1 MKHVYRTVTAVAAG
15 AALLLIPAVAPSAVA
30 SASPLTPERA
40 THDSRTF
47 LVDEGYRADAQRQPT
62 DSKDKAGVADKAVR
76 QQEAKAAADVQWPQA
91 QAATPQ
97 AQSQTTA
104 AKQIYVSAV
113 KTDSNGAN
121 EYVVLYNPS
130 DQAVTLDD
138 SWRLAVGGD
147 NAEEVFTFSGQ
158 AIAAHGFLAIKNK
171 DYQGNNEFVANSPYV
186 FTGADGQPLA
196 GDQMPTTGSATIRSI
211 AANWHD
217 IVRWSVKDSDETEI
231 VGDKGAAWLRCGASE
246 GVKDLV
252 PGGGAFTAGD
262 ESQVGSSL
270 PVCEDEQQAGQQV
283 EAADPK
289 ALAQPNQKTNSD
301 GHSTK
306 TQTPDAAVL
315 PNKVAPAPGE
325 KKQHAAKTTAPCK
338 EGQERNPQT
347 GRCKKVAAE
356 KPEKLTLPCQSGY
369 QRNPDTGR
377 CKKANDPFTQKQSK
391 LPNLTATN
399 RRTTATGGKGGA
411 QKTAASR
418 RDARS
423 GVTSKQFAAKATSSA
438 GRKVAA
444 NKTATPCKEGY
455 QRNPQTNRCNKIAAA
470 TTKKE
475 PAPCKE
481 GQERNPETGRCKKK
495 VGDLA
500 KAASTGKAEQTE
512 TKPETISSWWFLGSG
527 GVAILGVIAWQW
539 RDVLFGWFGKK
550 VA

>member
-47 LVDEGYRADAQRQPT
+47 LVDEGYRAGAQRQPT

-158 AIAAHGFLAIKNK
+158 TIAAHGFLAIKNK

-196 GDQMPTTGSATIRSI
+196 GDQMPAIGSATIRSI

-217 IVRWSVKDSDETEI
+217 IVRWSPKANDETEI
-231 VGDKGAAWLRCGASE
+231 VGDKGAVWLRCQVAG
-246 GVKDLV
+246 GVRDLV
-252 PGGGAFTAGD
+252 SGGGAFVAGN

-270 PVCEDEQQAGQQV
+270 PVCEDEQQVGQQV

-306 TQTPDAAVL
+306 TQTPDVAVL

-347 GRCKKVAAE
+347 GRCKKV
-356 KPEKLTLPCQSGY
+356 
-369 QRNPDTGR
+369 
-377 CKKANDPFTQKQSK
+377 
-391 LPNLTATN
+391 
-399 RRTTATGGKGGA
+399 
-411 QKTAASR
+411 
-418 RDARS
+418 
-423 GVTSKQFAAKATSSA
+423 
-438 GRKVAA
+438 VA
-444 NKTATPCKEGY
+444 
-455 QRNPQTNRCNKIAAA
+455 
-470 TTKKE
+470 
-475 PAPCKE
+475 
-481 GQERNPETGRCKKK
+481 
-495 VGDLA
+495 
-500 KAASTGKAEQTE
+500 
-512 TKPETISSWWFLGSG
+512 
-527 GVAILGVIAWQW
+527 
-539 RDVLFGWFGKK
+539 
-550 VA
+550 

>member
-1 MKHVYRTVTAVAAG
+1 MKYVYRAVTAVAAG

-30 SASPLTPERA
+30 SASPLTSERA

-62 DSKDKAGVADKAVR
+62 DSEDKTDAAEKAKQ

-91 QAATPQ
+91 QAETPQ
-97 AQSQTTA
+97 AQSQTAA

-121 EYVVLYNPS
+121 EYVVLYNPL
-130 DQAVTLDD
+130 DQTVTLDD

-158 AIAAHGFLAIKNK
+158 TIAAHGFLAIKNK

-186 FTGADGQPLA
+186 FTGADGQPLT

-246 GVKDLV
+246 GVRDLV

-270 PVCEDEQQAGQQV
+270 PVCEDEQQAGQT
-283 EAADPK
+283 EATDPK
-289 ALAQPNQKTNSD
+289 APAQPNQKTNSD

-325 KKQHAAKTTAPCK
+325 KKQHATRATAPCK

-347 GRCKKVAAE
+347 GRCRKVAAE
-356 KPEKLTLPCQSGY
+356 KPEKLALPCQSGY
-369 QRNPDTGR
+369 ERNPETGR
-377 CKKANDPFTQKQSK
+377 CKKADDPFAQKQPK

-399 RRTTATGGKGGA
+399 RRTAAGGKGGV
-411 QKTAASR
+411 QKAA
-418 RDARS
+418 AGKRS
-423 GVTSKQFAAKATSSA
+423 AAKATSSA
-438 GRKVAA
+438 GKKVAA
-444 NKTATPCKEGY
+444 NKTTAPCKEGY
-455 QRNPQTNRCNKIAAA
+455 QRNPQTNRCNKIAA

-475 PAPCKE
+475 PTPCKE

-512 TKPETISSWWFLGSG
+512 TKPETISSWWFLGGG

-539 RDVLFGWFGKK
+539 RDVLLGWFGKK

>member
-1 MKHVYRTVTAVAAG
+1 MKYVYRAVTAVAAG

-30 SASPLTPERA
+30 SASPLTSERA

-62 DSKDKAGVADKAVR
+62 DSEDKIDAAEKAKQ

-91 QAATPQ
+91 QAETPQ
-97 AQSQTTA
+97 AQSQTAA
-104 AKQIYVSAV
+104 AKQVYVSAV

-158 AIAAHGFLAIKNK
+158 TIAAHGFLAIKNK

-196 GDQMPTTGSATIRSI
+196 GDQMPITGSATIRSI

-270 PVCEDEQQAGQQV
+270 PVCEDEQQAGQT
-283 EAADPK
+283 EATDPK
-289 ALAQPNQKTNSD
+289 APAQPNQKTNSD

-325 KKQHAAKTTAPCK
+325 KKQHATKTTAPCK

-356 KPEKLTLPCQSGY
+356 KPEKLALPCQSGY
-369 QRNPDTGR
+369 ERNPETGR
-377 CKKANDPFTQKQSK
+377 CKKADDPFAQKQPK
-391 LPNLTATN
+391 LPNLAATN
-399 RRTTATGGKGGA
+399 RRTAAGGKGGV
-411 QKTAASR
+411 QKAA
-418 RDARS
+418 AGKRS
-423 GVTSKQFAAKATSSA
+423 AAKATSSA
-438 GRKVAA
+438 GKKVAA
-444 NKTATPCKEGY
+444 NKTTAPCKEGY
-455 QRNPQTNRCNKIAAA
+455 QRNPQTNRCNKIAV
-470 TTKKE
+470 TTKKS
-475 PAPCKE
+475 
-481 GQERNPETGRCKKK
+481 QH
-495 VGDLA
+495 LA
-500 KAASTGKAEQTE
+500 KKA
-512 TKPETISSWWFLGSG
+512 KN
-527 GVAILGVIAWQW
+527 AILKLGAA
-539 RDVLFGWFGKK
+539 RKR
-550 VA
+550 

>member
-1 MKHVYRTVTAVAAG
+1 MKYVYRAVTAVAAG

-30 SASPLTPERA
+30 SASPLTSERA

-62 DSKDKAGVADKAVR
+62 DSEDKTDAAEKAKQ

-91 QAATPQ
+91 QAETPQ
-97 AQSQTTA
+97 AQSQTAA
-104 AKQIYVSAV
+104 AKQVYVSAV

-130 DQAVTLDD
+130 DQTVALDD

-158 AIAAHGFLAIKNK
+158 TIAAHGFLAIKNK

-270 PVCEDEQQAGQQV
+270 PVCEDEQQAGQT
-283 EAADPK
+283 EATDPK
-289 ALAQPNQKTNSD
+289 APAQPNQKTNSD

-325 KKQHAAKTTAPCK
+325 KKQHATKTTAPCK

-347 GRCKKVAAE
+347 GRCRKVAAE
-356 KPEKLTLPCQSGY
+356 KPEKLALPCQSGY
-369 QRNPDTGR
+369 ERNPDTGR
-377 CKKANDPFTQKQSK
+377 CKKADDPFAQKQPK
-391 LPNLTATN
+391 LPNLAATN
-399 RRTTATGGKGGA
+399 RRTAAGGKGGV
-411 QKTAASR
+411 QKAA
-418 RDARS
+418 AGKRS
-423 GVTSKQFAAKATSSA
+423 AAKATSSA
-438 GRKVAA
+438 GKKVAA
-444 NKTATPCKEGY
+444 NKTTAPCKEGY

-512 TKPETISSWWFLGSG
+512 TKPETISSWWFLGGG

-539 RDVLFGWFGKK
+539 RDVLLGWFGKK

>member
-1 MKHVYRTVTAVAAG
+1 MKYVYRAVTAVAAG

-30 SASPLTPERA
+30 SASPLTSERA

-62 DSKDKAGVADKAVR
+62 DSEDKTDAAEKAKQ

-91 QAATPQ
+91 QAETPQ
-97 AQSQTTA
+97 AQSQTAA
-104 AKQIYVSAV
+104 AKQVYVSAV

-270 PVCEDEQQAGQQV
+270 PVCEDEQQAGQTK
-283 EAADPK
+283 ATDPK
-289 ALAQPNQKTNSD
+289 APAQPNQKTNSD

-325 KKQHAAKTTAPCK
+325 KKQHATKTTAPCK

-356 KPEKLTLPCQSGY
+356 KPEKLALPCQSGY
-369 QRNPDTGR
+369 ERNPETGR
-377 CKKANDPFTQKQSK
+377 CKKADDPFAQKQPK

-399 RRTTATGGKGGA
+399 RRTAAGGKGGV
-411 QKTAASR
+411 QKVATGKSTRPSAAGK
-418 RDARS
+418 RS
-423 GVTSKQFAAKATSSA
+423 ATKATSSA
-438 GRKVAA
+438 GKKVAA
-444 NKTATPCKEGY
+444 NKTTAPCKEGY
-455 QRNPQTNRCNKIAAA
+455 QRNPQTNRCNKIAA

-500 KAASTGKAEQTE
+500 KAASTGKVEQTE
-512 TKPETISSWWFLGSG
+512 TKPETISSWWFLGGG

-539 RDVLFGWFGKK
+539 RDVLLGWFGKK

>member
-1 MKHVYRTVTAVAAG
+1 MKYVYRAVTAVAAG

-30 SASPLTPERA
+30 SASPLTSERA

-62 DSKDKAGVADKAVR
+62 DSEDKTDAAEKAKQ

-91 QAATPQ
+91 QAETPQ
-97 AQSQTTA
+97 AQSQTAA
-104 AKQIYVSAV
+104 AKQVYVSAV

-158 AIAAHGFLAIKNK
+158 TIAAHGFLAIKNK

-196 GDQMPTTGSATIRSI
+196 GDQMPITGSATIRSI

-270 PVCEDEQQAGQQV
+270 PVCEDEQQAGQT
-283 EAADPK
+283 EATDPK
-289 ALAQPNQKTNSD
+289 APAQPNQKTNSD

-325 KKQHAAKTTAPCK
+325 KKQHATKTTAPCK

-356 KPEKLTLPCQSGY
+356 KPEKLALPCQSGY
-369 QRNPDTGR
+369 ERNPETGR
-377 CKKANDPFTQKQSK
+377 CKKADDPFAQKQPK

-399 RRTTATGGKGGA
+399 RRTAAGGKGGV
-411 QKTAASR
+411 QKAA
-418 RDARS
+418 AGKRS
-423 GVTSKQFAAKATSSA
+423 AAKATSSA
-438 GRKVAA
+438 GKKVAA
-444 NKTATPCKEGY
+444 NKTTAPCKEGY
-455 QRNPQTNRCNKIAAA
+455 QRNPQTNRCNKIAV

-512 TKPETISSWWFLGSG
+512 TKPETISSWWFLGGG

-539 RDVLFGWFGKK
+539 RDVLLGWFGKK

>member
-1 MKHVYRTVTAVAAG
+1 MKYVYRAVTAVAAG

-30 SASPLTPERA
+30 SASPLTSERA

-62 DSKDKAGVADKAVR
+62 DSEDKIDAAEKAKQ

-91 QAATPQ
+91 QAETPQ
-97 AQSQTTA
+97 AQSQTAA
-104 AKQIYVSAV
+104 AKQVYVSAV

-158 AIAAHGFLAIKNK
+158 TIAAHGFLAIKNK

-196 GDQMPTTGSATIRSI
+196 GDQMPITGSATIRSI

-270 PVCEDEQQAGQQV
+270 PVCEDEQQAGQT
-283 EAADPK
+283 EATDPK
-289 ALAQPNQKTNSD
+289 APAQPNQKTNSD

-325 KKQHAAKTTAPCK
+325 KKQHATKTTAPCK

-356 KPEKLTLPCQSGY
+356 KPEKLALPCQSGY
-369 QRNPDTGR
+369 ERNPETGR
-377 CKKANDPFTQKQSK
+377 CKKADAPFAQKQPK
-391 LPNLTATN
+391 LPNLAATN
-399 RRTTATGGKGGA
+399 RRTAAGGKGGV
-411 QKTAASR
+411 QKAA
-418 RDARS
+418 AGKRS
-423 GVTSKQFAAKATSSA
+423 AAKATSSA
-438 GRKVAA
+438 GKKVAA
-444 NKTATPCKEGY
+444 NKTTAPCKEGY
-455 QRNPQTNRCNKIAAA
+455 QRNPQTNRCNKIAV

-512 TKPETISSWWFLGSG
+512 TKPETISSWWFLGGG

-539 RDVLFGWFGKK
+539 RDVLLGWFGKK

>member
-1 MKHVYRTVTAVAAG
+1 MKYVYRAVTAVAAG

-30 SASPLTPERA
+30 SASPLTSERA

-62 DSKDKAGVADKAVR
+62 DSEDKIDAAEKAKQ

-91 QAATPQ
+91 QAETPQ
-97 AQSQTTA
+97 AQSQTAA
-104 AKQIYVSAV
+104 AKQVYVSAV

-158 AIAAHGFLAIKNK
+158 TIAAHGFLAIKNK

-270 PVCEDEQQAGQQV
+270 PVCEDEQQAGQT
-283 EAADPK
+283 EATDPK
-289 ALAQPNQKTNSD
+289 APAQPNQKTNSD

-325 KKQHAAKTTAPCK
+325 KKQHATKTTAPCK

-356 KPEKLTLPCQSGY
+356 KPEKLALPCQSGY
-369 QRNPDTGR
+369 ERNPDTGR
-377 CKKANDPFTQKQSK
+377 CKKADDPFAQKQPK

-399 RRTTATGGKGGA
+399 RRTTAGGKGGV
-411 QKTAASR
+411 QKAATGKST
-418 RDARS
+418 RS
-423 GVTSKQFAAKATSSA
+423 SVAGKRSAAKATSSA
-438 GRKVAA
+438 GKKVAA
-444 NKTATPCKEGY
+444 NKTTAPCKEGY
-455 QRNPQTNRCNKIAAA
+455 QRNPQTNRCNKIAA

-475 PAPCKE
+475 PTPCKE

-512 TKPETISSWWFLGSG
+512 TKPETISSWWFLGGG

-539 RDVLFGWFGKK
+539 RDVLLGWFGKK